1 MFGVSGV
8 TTQPLA
14 LKSRAAKRPRQLYLS
29 ILATPALLTTTSAS
43 DMRCWYLKQTLVQV
57 SCLQALF
64 LCVLCFDTATVHSDR
79 LLPLYEVDDSI

>member
-1 MFGVSGV
+1 
-8 TTQPLA
+8 
-14 LKSRAAKRPRQLYLS
+14 
-29 ILATPALLTTTSAS
+29 
-43 DMRCWYLKQTLVQV
+43 MRCWYLKQTLVQV